1 MAAASAQPLTRGTF
15 RTTLSGVGRPGPI
28 EERLGR
34 RLIRIV
40 SPDSKEGLQLLR
52 SGCVTF
58 LGPEGDAL
66 GCADLEAARRL
77 LRQRL
82 QERLSRVSGAEHA
95 EIVRDGLAR
104 LRRGANR
111 VGRA

>member
-40 SPDSKEGLQLLR
+40 SPDSKEGLHLLS

-58 LGPEGDAL
+58 LGPEGEAL

-77 LRQRL
+77 LRRRL
-82 QERLSRVSGAEHA
+82 RERLSRSGAAEHA
-95 EIVRDGLAR
+95 EIARDGLAR
-104 LRRGANR
+104 MRRGDPR

>member
-1 MAAASAQPLTRGTF
+1 VALASAHPLTRGTF
-15 RTTLSGVGRPGPI
+15 RTTLSGVGRLGPI

-40 SPDSKEGLQLLR
+40 SPDSKEGHHLLR

-58 LGPEGDAL
+58 LGPEGEAL

-77 LRQRL
+77 LRRRL
-82 QERLSRVSGAEHA
+82 QDRLGRVAGAENA

-104 LRRGANR
+104 LRHGDARLGRG
-111 VGRA
+111 

>member
-1 MAAASAQPLTRGTF
+1 MASASAQPLARGTF

-40 SPDSKEGLQLLR
+40 RPDSKEGIHLLR

-58 LGPEGDAL
+58 LGPEGQPL

-77 LRQRL
+77 LQRRL
-82 QERLSRVSGAEHA
+82 RERLSPSSGSEHA
-95 EIVRDGLAR
+95 EIVRDGLSR
-104 LRRGANR
+104 LKRGDAR